1 MNIGSNNNIQYEFIE
16 TSSQLNP
23 SVNYEELLKEVN
35 EAVGKLPSNP
45 SEDMS
50 MMMSDYVAQELH
62 YNENFTVKQ
71 LNKIAEYYEISKRK
85 KKKCELIEEIVLF
98 ENSPDNHEI
107 VSRRVLLWEYLE
119 EIKKDKYL
127 SKFLILD

>member
-1 MNIGSNNNIQYEFIE
+1 MNVSDNNIKYEFIE
-16 TSSQLNP
+16 TARSHP
-23 SVNYEELLKEVN
+23 IVNYDDLLKEVN
-35 EAVGKLPSNP
+35 EAVEKLPSN
-45 SEDMS
+45 SNDDIS
-50 MMMSDYVAQELH
+50 MMINDYVAQELH

-85 KKKCELIEEIVLF
+85 KKKCQLIEEIVLF

-107 VSRRVLLWEYLE
+107 VSRRVMLWEYLE

>member
-1 MNIGSNNNIQYEFIE
+1 MNVGDNNIKYEFIE
-16 TSSQLNP
+16 TARSHP
-23 SVNYEELLKEVN
+23 IVNYDDLLKEVN
-35 EAVGKLPSNP
+35 EAVEKLPSN
-45 SEDMS
+45 SNDDIS
-50 MMMSDYVAQELH
+50 MMMNDYVAQELH

-85 KKKCELIEEIVLF
+85 KKKCQLIEEIVLF

-107 VSRRVLLWEYLE
+107 VSRRVMLWEYLE

>member
-16 TSSQLNP
+16 TSAQP
-23 SVNYEELLKEVN
+23 KASVNYEDLLKEVN
-35 EAVGKLPSNP
+35 EAVGKLPSNA

>member
-1 MNIGSNNNIQYEFIE
+1 MNVSDNNIKYEFIE
-16 TSSQLNP
+16 TARSHP
-23 SVNYEELLKEVN
+23 IVNYDDLLKEVN
-35 EAVGKLPSNP
+35 EAVEKLPSN
-45 SEDMS
+45 SNDDIS
-50 MMMSDYVAQELH
+50 MMMNDYVAQELH

-85 KKKCELIEEIVLF
+85 KKKCQLIEEIVLF

-107 VSRRVLLWEYLE
+107 VSRRVMLWEYLE

>member
-1 MNIGSNNNIQYEFIE
+1 MNINNNNIKCEFIE
-16 TSSQLNP
+16 MSSKPNP
-23 SVNYEELLKEVN
+23 SVNYEDLLKEVN
-35 EAVGKLPSNP
+35 EAVEKLPSN
-45 SEDMS
+45 SDDDLS
-50 MMMSDYVAQELH
+50 MMISDYVAQELH

-98 ENSPDNHEI
+98 ENNPENHEI
-107 VSRRVLLWEYLE
+107 VSRRVMLWEYIE